1 MSFAILTGFY
11 GKIVGRSGLANVH
24 NIVAFNGTVDADY
37 QGTVSVVLFN
47 LSDNEYIVEISNRIA
62 QLIIEK
68 RYDVICWV

>member
-47 LSDNEYIVEISNRIA
+47 LSDNECIVEISNRIA

-68 RYDVICWV
+68 RYDVIC

>member
-11 GKIVGRSGLANVH
+11 GKIVARSGLANVH
-24 NIVAFNGTVDADY
+24 GIVAFDGTVDADY

-47 LSDNEYIVEISNRIA
+47 LSDNEYIVEISNRIE

-68 RYDVICWV
+68 RYDVICWI